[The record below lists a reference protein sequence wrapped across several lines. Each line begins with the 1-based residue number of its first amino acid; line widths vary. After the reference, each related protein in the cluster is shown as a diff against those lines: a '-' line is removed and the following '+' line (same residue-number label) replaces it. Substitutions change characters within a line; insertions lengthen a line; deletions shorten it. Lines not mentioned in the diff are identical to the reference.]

1 MDGPTPQER
10 LLALAKARGVSL
22 SELSRFIDRNSSYL
36 QQFIRKG
43 SPRKLEEMDR
53 RTLAKFFGIDAAEL
67 GGPEEISS
75 TNRGNTSLEEWADV
89 PRLQVG
95 VSAGPG
101 ALNGEESALGTFQF
115 SRRWLRQQG
124 LDPARLSLVVVSGDS
139 MVPTLADGDEILV
152 ESSDS
157 RVRDGV
163 HVVLVDSNAL
173 VKRIDTSRA
182 GRVRLISDNSIYPP
196 LDLPANEVDVI
207 GRVVWK
213 SGRL

>member
-10 LLALAKARGVSL
+10 LLELAKTRGVSL
-22 SELSRFIDRNSSYL
+22 SEMSRLIGRNSSYL
-36 QQFIRKG
+36 QQFVRKG
-43 SPRKLEEMDR
+43 SPRKLEEVDR
-53 RTLAKFFGIDAAEL
+53 RTLATFFGIDESQL
-67 GGPEEISS
+67 GGREENSFKDRGRASS
-75 TNRGNTSLEEWADV
+75 QEWADI

-101 ALNGEESALGTFQF
+101 VLNGDEAALGTFRF
-115 SRRWLRQQG
+115 SRHWLRQQG
-124 LDPARLSLVVVSGDS
+124 LNPARLSLVVVSGDS

-152 ESSDS
+152 EGIEG

-163 HVVLVDSNAL
+163 HVVLVDSNTL
-173 VKRIDTSRA
+173 VKRVDTSRA
-182 GRVRLISDNSIYPP
+182 GRLRLISDNSIYPP
-196 LDLPANEVDVI
+196 LDLPAREVDVI